1 MKVVAQLGAES
12 LVGVL
17 AKALLESPRTHDQG
31 NMRPVGC
38 GVLDYGKVSL
48 WVVAHRSQGLQWV
61 FIDHKPF
68 RAQIN
73 FSRDSFL
80 V

>member
-17 AKALLESPRTHDQG
+17 AEALLKTPRTHDQRH
-31 NMRPVGC
+31 MRPVGC

-48 WVVAHRSQGLQWV
+48 WVVARRPQRLQGV
-61 FIDHKPF
+61 FINH
-68 RAQIN
+68 
-73 FSRDSFL
+73 
-80 V
+80 